1 MISFDKYLNEQL
13 KEPKFR
19 EYYEEEKEL
28 LQLAF
33 KLNEERIKQGKSQGE
48 AANSAH
54 LTQQQFSRVE
64 NGENCNI
71 ITYLKACRAV
81 GLKIV
86 TTPVGAQNEKQ
97 TYSKVGEICV
107 NYGQAGKIDLRRARH
122 LKNKSEL

>member
-1 MISFDKYLNEQL
+1 MMLFDKYLNEQL
-13 KEPKFR
+13 KDPKFR

-28 LQLAF
+28 LQLAY

-48 AANSAH
+48 AANGAH

-81 GLKIV
+81 GLKV
-86 TTPVGAQNEKQ
+86 VATPVEAQNEKQ
-97 TYSKVGEICV
+97 TYGKVGETRA
-107 NYGQAGKIDLRRARH
+107 NYGQTGKIVPRRARH